1 MSQNISLKET
11 ERKVMA
17 TSYVDGLWDVFLG
30 CVLLAF
36 AFSPLLSSRLGDFW
50 SSMIFLPF
58 WWLVLVAIRRIRYH
72 LVWPRLGTVVLG
84 KARRVRLVKFNILML
99 VLNGFLL
106 ILGLLAA
113 IYFGSPQGWLLA
125 IILSLALLTGFTL
138 TAWLLSYSRLYLYG
152 ILIGACP
159 LVGEWLF
166 LNQRASHH
174 GYPLTFGIASGLI
187 ILIGIVIFIQ
197 FIRATPVPEL
207 ETPPTEANH
216 G

>member
-1 MSQNISLKET
+1 MTQKISLKET
-11 ERKVMA
+11 ERRVMA
-17 TSYVDGLWDVFLG
+17 TSYADGLWDVFLG
-30 CVLLAF
+30 CVLLTI
-36 AFSPLLSSRLGDFW
+36 AFSPLLSNRLGDFW
-50 SSMIFLPF
+50 GSMIFLPF
-58 WWLVLVAIRRIRYH
+58 WWLVLVAIRRVRDH

-84 KARRVRLVKFNILML
+84 KARRVCLVKFNILML

-113 IYFGSPQGWLLA
+113 IYFGAPQGWLLA

-166 LNQRASHH
+166 LDQRASHH
-174 GYPLTFGIASGLI
+174 GFPITFGIASALI
-187 ILIGIVIFIQ
+187 ILIGSFIFVR
-197 FIRATPVPEL
+197 FIRNTPVPEL
-207 ETPPTEANH
+207 ETSPTEVNH